1 METHKIDVYAE
12 CAFDKVSHC
21 RITMSYALEG
31 NKPPFQYN
39 VICSS
44 YKDGR
49 LCCQKCIAF
58 FACYIDKY
66 GIPKER
72 QVITPDMYPKK

>member
-1 METHKIDVYAE
+1 METRKIDVYAE

-31 NKPPFQYN
+31 DKPLFQYN
-39 VICSS
+39 VACSS

-58 FACYIDKY
+58 FVCYIDKY
-66 GIPKER
+66 GIPES
-72 QVITPDMYPKK
+72 QQLIDPKAFDYK